1 MPPVEVTVHFE
12 GSGSVI
18 AFDVMPSFD
27 QLVYCIRCDIVKRG
41 HFELHSRTLRGA
53 ALLLKDQHA
62 LNRVSSDG
70 SSFSVEVLRTDS
82 PGRGVGVG
90 LRSSPGQRHAA
101 TSSGGSPRAASP
113 LQKKPQSGGILSPLQ
128 GGHPSSVNFLEMLQD
143 RTVSFSSGV
152 PVGASSTSPLRG
164 SRMFA
169 PIQMSTGMKKKK
181 RRAALEP
188 LLLLRRSPSQ
198 EASCPPCKG
207 AIRPQS
213 ISLIC
218 YKIALY
224 PSAVASL
231 WGPLVHRPF
240 AAVECSLPFKCLQAM
255 NGVVAST
262 LARAASASRM
272 SPSRAASTNDLLGS
286 TVTSEYV
293 ADTKPSGMSSS
304 SAASSP
310 QHRASAERI
319 PSRHASPTHRGG
331 AHNDVTTK
339 YVDAAGSALNRSPSS
354 SDTHSTT
361 YIQHRAS
368 SHTSSGHVYV
378 DSDQLQR
385 ALNAPAKPSPT
396 KAAAPKNSGV
406 IPLDI
411 AVSTEDSNVVRLSD
425 VIPVN
430 EVIQA
435 AEVTNDGAV
444 VWHSDGSHAAL
455 IVRDAATGDMI
466 ARVTTTSVS
475 STVHTTC
482 TSLCAVG
489 ADAMWA
495 GFTDGTVVVF
505 HSVTYKEAA
514 LLRGH
519 RGSVTCIAVS
529 SSGTFVFTGSEDGLI
544 RQYDAAFASLHN
556 VLQQSSG
563 DVRGAV
569 DRGAILA
576 LAAVDVPRLDQHHP
590 HAFST
595 WVFAGTS
602 SRLLQL
608 WTAEHSE
615 VSVEVCDA
623 HEGALRALAV
633 EPQLRSSSTGRSVRV
648 WTGSNDGRIRVW
660 DAKQKN
666 VRHATDIDF
675 GAASPEMTFVTEF
688 STHKAPVIC
697 LRALEGRMLA
707 LSDDQ
712 TLSVYTLTP
721 PSPRGHNAK
730 KHEGGEDEDA
740 DPVFLTQVANGSRV
754 SAYSCIALGPVQML
768 RSVWC
773 CGGLDRT
780 VSIWSVPD
788 MTSSTTFSHP
798 FPSSTVANG
807 IGRSQGAAVG
817 GLPTLASSLADS
829 SYLGDREVQ
838 LTRIMRSRVMQ
849 RALGDCV
856 SEEETQRYILH
867 VEHERD
873 LFRLLSLSDTVIR
886 QRYSVTTDAY
896 VGDLTTT
903 ALVAHAQMGLAW
915 LALYED
921 VMLRMHSMVRS
932 FARSSSLAN
941 GNTQRLMHN
950 FRHLQEDLEKK
961 IEERSAMLED
971 QKTSYA
977 SLRVAHEA
985 ALARGMIL
993 EADVSDLTIMKDTLT
1008 TSAFSLEKSLKAAE
1022 EAVTDL
1028 KRREV
1033 LHLQERQELERRLSE
1048 AERRDVEHSRNLDG
1062 AGNDLSAARRDER
1075 EARRECAALEH
1086 RVGQLEARLKS
1097 QEQRAQEDEATWTRR
1112 LDDLRR
1118 KMLDAADEAEKEL
1131 RSSKEHSRQQ
1141 IELSREETRSLES
1154 KLREQQRMMDQLTT
1168 RSTLSQEQHKALQ
1181 QQLDDNKRGMEES
1194 SASAHR
1200 RWQEDVARLE
1210 ATVLERSSKN
1220 EQLRSQIH
1228 SLEAQHERS
1237 HMQTSTL
1244 QRLVEQLRS
1253 EKEAVEQRLQTVID
1267 ASRTS
1272 AQQQSQI
1279 LPNTVARLKNELLVL
1294 QDSLTEERSRRL
1306 QQEQLLAAAEEHYE
1320 LVQRQSVDDI
1330 ATAKAISNKELNVR
1344 IRREEELRSQAE
1356 VLSTA
1361 NASLTAQV
1369 RALETRVEDLN
1380 TATRSHAQLHDEA
1393 ARLRVEILT
1402 SSQRVDELKGRLHD
1416 AEQHH
1421 RAALESTT
1429 AEFLLTLQ
1437 TMRDQLH
1444 QKSEL
1449 LVQLEMKKRSLEA
1462 TVDRN
1467 AFEMAEFSTRIQ
1479 QVTHENAYVMESKA
1493 LLQEQL
1499 HGTAQLLSNS
1509 EHQKRALEAQV
1520 ERQTIELRDANGGNQ
1535 SLIDELAHVTA
1546 TVQALRSEKDR
1557 RGADLDTHHHQKLE
1571 AQQSAKRILDL
1582 EHALRQA
1589 NDIITSSANQLHAQ
1603 DAEIQ
1608 NLRTAHDTLRSTH
1621 ERYLQESEDERCA
1634 LRERLEREESERRLL
1649 ETGARG
1655 ATARVRD
1662 LEQQRHHSEERLR
1675 SESHFEGQSLLDQLS
1690 AAHDR
1695 CSVLTNELTELEA
1708 AATRSSGTIAHLQFE
1723 LEAKDKELAALLI
1736 NHQEL
1741 EASRSAVAALPS
1753 VQREVISLQ
1762 RRLDDAHLRE
1772 DHLKL
1777 ELEEFSRLTQETS
1790 AIAQQALEKE
1800 VRELG
1805 QQITELKHRE
1815 VSATSA
1821 HAHQLLSL
1829 EQRIRSANLEI
1840 LELQEEHNRTTAL
1853 LEEAQHALVQAAAP
1867 PSPLSSA
1874 ASSPKTGGGHF
1885 ADRQQGA
1892 LSAILQQALLMQQQ
1906 RDACLLYW
1914 NTILAPYVEER
1925 SRFLVLSF
1933 SHLAQRAQDQLSVTR
1948 RTHAI
1953 TEEQQR
1959 SSLVDLAKQ
1968 RDALAGTHEQRQQ
1981 LIAEVQTE
1989 LRELYTR
1996 YRNETDAHKRTKQ
2009 QLSDVTETLV
2019 PETNRLKHTI
2029 AMYERELALRSLE
2042 EPLTPLHADS
2052 FATTQQSSPGD
2063 QAARARQ
2070 REGICE
2076 LLEGIQDAVDLLQP
2090 VSLGASS
2097 SLGEHTLVAL
2107 YEWLVSAQMRCEALA
2122 LACEK

>member
-90 LRSSPGQRHAA
+90 LRSSPGQRRAA

-128 GGHPSSVNFLEMLQD
+128 AGNPSSVNFLEMLQD
-143 RTVSFSSGV
+143 RSFSSGV

-169 PIQMSTGMKKKK
+169 PIQMSTGM
-181 RRAALEP
+181 
-188 LLLLRRSPSQ
+188 
-198 EASCPPCKG
+198 
-207 AIRPQS
+207 
-213 ISLIC
+213 
-218 YKIALY
+218 
-224 PSAVASL
+224 
-231 WGPLVHRPF
+231 
-240 AAVECSLPFKCLQAM
+240 
-255 NGVVAST
+255 NGVIAST

-272 SPSRAASTNDLLGS
+272 SPSRGASTNDLLGS
-286 TVTSEYV
+286 TVTSEYMV
-293 ADTKPSGMSSS
+293 DTKPSGMSSS

-310 QHRASAERI
+310 QRRASTERI

-331 AHNDVTTK
+331 AHHDVTTK

-354 SDTHSTT
+354 SDTHSAT

-368 SHTSSGHVYV
+368 SSHTSSGVHV

-385 ALNAPAKPSPT
+385 ALNAPAKPSPAT
-396 KAAAPKNSGV
+396 HAAAPKSSGV

-435 AEVTNDGAV
+435 AEVTNDGAA

-529 SSGTFVFTGSEDGLI
+529 SSGTFVFTGSEDGFI

-556 VLQQSSG
+556 VLQQQSSG

-576 LAAVDVPRLDQHHP
+576 LAAVDVPRP

-633 EPQLRSSSTGRSVRV
+633 EPQLRLSSTGLGVRV

-721 PSPRGHNAK
+721 PSSRGHNAK
-730 KHEGGEDEDA
+730 KREEEEDEDV

-788 MTSSTTFSHP
+788 MTSVTSFLHP
-798 FPSSTVANG
+798 SPSSTVANG
-807 IGRSQGAAVG
+807 IDRSHGAAVVG

-932 FARSSSLAN
+932 FARSSSLAD
-941 GNTQRLMHN
+941 GSTQRLMHN
-950 FRHLQEDLEKK
+950 FRQLQEDLEKK

-977 SLRVAHEA
+977 SLRGAHEA

-993 EADVSDLTIMKDTLT
+993 EADVSDLTIIKDTLT
-1008 TSAFSLEKSLKAAE
+1008 TSACSLEKSLKAAE

-1168 RSTLSQEQHKALQ
+1168 RSTLTQEQHKALQ

-1279 LPNTVARLKNELLVL
+1279 LPSTVARLKNELLVL

-1344 IRREEELRSQAE
+1344 VRREEELRSQAE

-1369 RALETRVEDLN
+1369 RALETRVDDLN
-1380 TATRSHAQLHDEA
+1380 AATRSHAQLHDEA
-1393 ARLRVEILT
+1393 ARLRVENLT

-1429 AEFLLTLQ
+1429 AEFLLTQQ
-1437 TMRDQLH
+1437 TLRDQLH

-1479 QVTHENAYVMESKA
+1479 QLTDENAYVTQSKA

-1821 HAHQLLSL
+1821 HAQQLLSL
-1829 EQRIRSANLEI
+1829 EQRIRFANLEI

-2019 PETNRLKHTI
+2019 PETNRLKHTV